1 MKRKIAETAKEI
13 ISVYNSQ
20 NVGRS
25 AAAMAYYITISIF
38 PLLICAYAILTSLNL
53 SASDVFDILGTLVPE
68 GVYELFQE
76 HLSYVSGHTSTVMI
90 VFGASGAL
98 TSASAVF
105 RSIMSIMADLQGK
118 PRYTGL
124 LWYVYSFAVSIGL
137 LLAICLSGVIILSGE
152 WFIRYL
158 ERYFDL
164 SPMVYV
170 WQTLRFA
177 VLFVLLLGAI
187 YLIYRI
193 TAPKG
198 QKKVRRLPG
207 ALIASVLLVAVSAI
221 FSRLV
226 TESANYPIVYGS
238 LASFIILLLWVY
250 LCSLIVILG
259 NVFNIVVFQKDKTTP
274 Q

>member
-1 MKRKIAETAKEI
+1 MQRKLVDTAKEI
-13 ISVYNSQ
+13 LRVYNRQ

-53 SASDVFDILGTLVPE
+53 SATDVFDILGTLVPE
-68 GVYELFQE
+68 GVHELFQE
-76 HLSYVSGHTSTVMI
+76 HLTYVSGHTSTVMI
-90 VFGASGAL
+90 VFGVTAAL

-137 LLAICLSGVIILSGE
+137 LIAISLSGVIILSGE
-152 WFIRYL
+152 WFIQHL

-164 SPMVYV
+164 SPVVYL
-170 WQTLRFA
+170 WQSLRFM
-177 VLFVLLLGAI
+177 VLFLLLLGAI

-193 TAPKG
+193 TAPKD

-207 ALIASVLLVAVSAI
+207 ALIASVLLVAVSAV

-259 NVFNIVVFQKDKTTP
+259 NVFNIVVFQKDVPPP